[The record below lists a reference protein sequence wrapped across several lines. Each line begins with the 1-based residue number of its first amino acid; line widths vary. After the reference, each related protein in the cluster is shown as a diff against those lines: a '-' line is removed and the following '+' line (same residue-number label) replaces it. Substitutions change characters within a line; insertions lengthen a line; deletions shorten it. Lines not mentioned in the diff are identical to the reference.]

1 MALARMPQ
9 GPLIGDRIA
18 GADVS
23 ENLVVADIVTK
34 VLYFSLAAAT
44 FVFVS
49 MLLLTA
55 LHP

>member
-9 GPLIGDRIA
+9 VPLIGDRIA

-23 ENLVVADIVTK
+23 KNLVVADIVTK
-34 VLYFSLAAAT
+34 VLYFSLATAT